1 MTLRADQ
8 IIRRLVS
15 ANYSSVVLERFG
27 FLEMGIETPVPPG
40 QRTNEHMRLIDADGV
55 MISVYQ
61 TSMVNFGG
69 AIVSSGLDKR
79 PYVTVVANRDGS
91 CMKFGVVLDGSR
103 SVSHIVDE
111 IHRII
116 EGE

>member
-27 FLEMGIETPVPPG
+27 FIEMGFETPVPPG
-40 QRTNEHMRLIDADGV
+40 QRTSEHAAFIQVDDV
-55 MISVYQ
+55 IVSIYQ

-69 AIVSSGLDKR
+69 AIVSSSLSDK
-79 PYVTVVANRDGS
+79 PYVTVIANRDGS
-91 CMKFGVVLDGSR
+91 CMKFGVVLDGSK
-103 SVSHIVDE
+103 SVNAIKDSIY
-111 IHRII
+111 RII